1 MTRPSTPPTAGEI
14 ARLAAIALLFLAAPV
29 AGDIGSCN
37 QSPDPLDPN
46 KFSESKQ
53 AIDCQRCTDCDIRT
67 EACTAACASKAVSI
81 SFPTNCV
88 PLVHDGEVC
97 LDALLA
103 ASCSDYRSY
112 VANVG
117 ATIPTECDFCPPFD
131 AGAP

>member
-1 MTRPSTPPTAGEI
+1 MRLCASRWSRSSSWRRPWRATSGAATR
-14 ARLAAIALLFLAAPV
+14 AR
-29 AGDIGSCN
+29 
-37 QSPDPLDPN
+37 DPLDPN
-46 KFSESKQ
+46 KFSASKQ

-67 EACTAACASKAVSI
+67 DACTAACGEKPVVV

-117 ATIPTECDFCPPFD
+117 ATTPTECDFCPPFD